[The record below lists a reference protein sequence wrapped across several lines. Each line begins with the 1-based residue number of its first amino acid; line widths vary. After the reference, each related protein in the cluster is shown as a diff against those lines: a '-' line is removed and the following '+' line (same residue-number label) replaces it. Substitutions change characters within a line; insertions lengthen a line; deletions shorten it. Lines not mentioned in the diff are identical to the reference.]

1 MVNEEYKKMGAK
13 IKYYRQL
20 LGQSQSV
27 LADRVGISAQYLSRI
42 ECGRQMPSMQVLIL
56 IAENLN
62 VNLAVLVS
70 KDNV

>member
-1 MVNEEYKKMGAK
+1 MINEEYKKMGAK

-20 LGQSQSV
+20 MGQSQSV

-42 ECGRQMPSMQVLIL
+42 ECGRQVPSMQVLL
-56 IAENLN
+56 LLAKNLN

-70 KDNV
+70 KDNI